1 MRKLLAIAF
10 MAGAAATFVG
20 CSGSANNTSA
30 NSAEEKP
37 DARPRALPMPVI
49 PPQYDKPELR
59 LRYALG
65 AYWNGLDFSDRSLSL
80 DTAFMEQ
87 SFSNFIGLMQYEPTA
102 APPAMSHLVDNAA
115 ADTLATI
122 FIWDI
127 ADKYLNEPNSPMRD
141 GEFYRAFL
149 LALEKSPVVTDAY
162 RDKLMYQIVI
172 SNLNRPGSVPNDF
185 RYVTRDGGRTS
196 LLASAKG
203 MVTMLIFYDPD
214 CELCKGIM
222 GNIANASLP
231 EDLKVVA
238 VDVED
243 DRKLWEQTAGS
254 LPKNWEVGFA
264 IDDLNDE
271 RLYHL
276 PALPTIYLL
285 DSEGRV
291 LLKDPTPQTAISTA
305 VSILSR

>member
-1 MRKLLAIAF
+1 MRRLLSIALI
-10 MAGAAATFVG
+10 AGAATTLVG
-20 CSGSANNTSA
+20 CSGSAN
-30 NSAEEKP
+30 K
-37 DARPRALPMPVI
+37 DRASGDSVSPGYKMTELPMPAI
-49 PPQYDKPELR
+49 PSELDTPELR
-59 LRYALG
+59 VNYALG
-65 AYWNGLDFSDRSLSL
+65 VYWDNLDFSDHSLSL

-87 SFSNFIGLMQYEPTA
+87 SFSNFIALMQY
-102 APPAMSHLVDNAA
+102 APVSPIPMENLVRNAS

-122 FIWDI
+122 FVWEI

-141 GEFYRAFL
+141 AEVYRVFL
-149 LALEKSPVVTDAY
+149 QALDKSPVVTDAY
-162 RDKLMYQIVI
+162 RDKLRYQTVI
-172 SNLNRPGSVPNDF
+172 SNLNRPGTVPNDF
-185 RYVTRDGGRTS
+185 RYVTRNGERKS
-196 LLASAKG
+196 LLSTAKG
-203 MVTMLIFYDPD
+203 KPTMLIFYDPD